1 MTKISGTLTT
11 KELRARVEL
20 ANLQFEEDKPI
31 DLRAVKMYV
40 DLRRRESL
48 IEGLKGRHHT
58 EDLLKDTEEY
68 NALLAV
74 DYDED
79 NWDHEREAALF
90 VEKVN
95 LNNTSSDKLKKE
107 GWSLLTRLEKDLGY
121 TREQTMEKLSD
132 VLQLYEKNYKDRGYA
147 ENPDKMINDA
157 VEMLE
162 KNKEK
167 YK

>member
-1 MTKISGTLTT
+1 
-11 KELRARVEL
+11 VEL

-31 DLRAVKMYV
+31 DLRALKMRGNLHERDSIAHLLGV
-40 DLRRRESL
+40 WLKNGVHSEN
-48 IEGLKGRHHT
+48 IEEMAK
-58 EDLLKDTEEY
+58 EY
-68 NALLAV
+68 NDLLAV

-95 LNNTSSDKLKKE
+95 LNNTSDEEIKLLQKTIHTLITNNSEKQQSDKLKKE

-132 VLQLYEKNYKDRGYA
+132 VLQLYEKNY
-147 ENPDKMINDA
+147 
-157 VEMLE
+157 
-162 KNKEK
+162 
-167 YK
+167 